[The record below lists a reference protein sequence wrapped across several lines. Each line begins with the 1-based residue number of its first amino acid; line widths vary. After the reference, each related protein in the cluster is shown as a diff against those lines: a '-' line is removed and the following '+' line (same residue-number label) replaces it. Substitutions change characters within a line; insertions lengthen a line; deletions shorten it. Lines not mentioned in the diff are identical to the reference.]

1 MMPRDIAARLV
12 RARIYERCVDEFSD
26 DHAVH
31 NSRFNVESQIAFC
44 PVCKLVWTP
53 GRGIEAVEALGP

>member
-1 MMPRDIAARLV
+1 MTPEGIAARLAF
-12 RARIYERCVDEFSD
+12 ARTYEQCGREFAAPHVGHHIRISID
-26 DHAVH
+26 A
-31 NSRFNVESQIAFC
+31 QIAFC

>member
-1 MMPRDIAARLV
+1 MTPDGVADLLG
-12 RARIYERCVDEFSD
+12 RARIYERCVNEFGIS
-26 DHAVH
+26 HSKH
-31 NSRFNVESQIAFC
+31 HIRINVESQIAFC